1 MIIIPKER
9 KKNQPQN
16 RINVARTTRA
26 PVVFVISTRVKHQ
39 KGEKRKNPLDKK
51 NPCWMKWNEMKYC
64 SLWVSR
70 RWAPEGRWWFARQLW
85 ERIQAGASMT
95 LIRSATWIRTDPA
108 RIYPPPLLARYLL
121 KWRSGK
127 INASYKNPH
136 FKIFFLVLIIQVPQS
151 GNVNFLFQF

>member
-1 MIIIPKER
+1 MIIITKER
-9 KKNQPQN
+9 KKSTPKQN
-16 RINVARTTRA
+16 KCSSYHARAGGICNFNTCET
-26 PVVFVISTRVKHQ
+26 S
-39 KGEKRKNPLDKK
+39 KRRKKEESIWYKKK

-127 INASYKNPH
+127 INASYKNPL
-136 FKIFFLVLIIQVPQS
+136 FKIFF
-151 GNVNFLFQF
+151 